1 MVNDAVIISKPY
13 TVDDCAA
20 PKDQQNAL
28 SRVRKVLEHE
38 RKKIAERTSRP
49 AVATPIGPR
58 KGG

>member
-1 MVNDAVIISKPY
+1 MNDAVIISKPY
-13 TVDDCAA
+13 TVDDCVA

-38 RKKIAERTSRP
+38 RKKIAERAGRP
-49 AVATPIGPR
+49 GVATPPVVPK